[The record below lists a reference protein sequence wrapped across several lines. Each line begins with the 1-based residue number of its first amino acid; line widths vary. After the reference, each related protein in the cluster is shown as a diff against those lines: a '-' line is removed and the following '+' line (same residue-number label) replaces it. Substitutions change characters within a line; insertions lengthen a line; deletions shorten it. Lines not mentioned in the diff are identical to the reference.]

1 MEYIHGRPPLA
12 IDSEWLIDISSL
24 VKKVQERYGIL
35 FVKQMNLTVLGKSK
49 VNKFLGVLGD
59 WAIYIYN
66 MSYFYR
72 FWYSVGI

>member
-1 MEYIHGRPPLA
+1 MKHIHGRPPLA
-12 IDSEWLIDISSL
+12 IDSEWLINICSL
-24 VKKVQERYGIL
+24 VKKVQEMYSIL
-35 FVKQMNLTVLGKSK
+35 FVNQMNLTVLWKGK

-59 WAIYIYN
+59 WAIYINN